1 VIHSKYPVVIEKW
14 GAFTHRLTCLVSGI
28 VPSFRSCEVVWD
40 PAKAKAK
47 GISLEEDEEVNEEI
61 IGGQPYNKKEA
72 ALLLLAERDYSLDG
86 FDDAVREIKP
96 IDGSDWSQEKKKRF
110 HSEMFRLR
118 KDLLAVSKLMDIEMK
133 SCLAYYLGTFK
144 KSDDYRLLKTVC
156 AEKRNERTDSDYGVD
171 ACTTCGDGGSLL
183 ICDGCEGEYH
193 MGCLRPPLETVPEG
207 KWECDKCVDI
217 QFLAARD
224 HLLRNTKL
232 FQRKGSKKRSIDD
245 MADEQESEEPDNFEL
260 EPTEAALKAVRQLAS
275 SISEALSRDN
285 FERPTLVK

>member
-1 VIHSKYPVVIEKW
+1 VIHSKCTPIIEIKM
-14 GAFTHRLTCLVSGI
+14 GKFRHLLTCLVS
-28 VPSFRSCEVVWD
+28 FCSCELVWD

-47 GISLEEDEEVNEEI
+47 GISLEEDEEVHEEV

-96 IDGSDWSQEKKKRF
+96 IDGSDWSPEKKKQF

-118 KDLLAVSKLMDIEMK
+118 KDLLAVSKLLDIEMK

-156 AEKRNERTDSDYGVD
+156 AEKRNDRTDSSDYGVD
-171 ACTTCGDGGSLL
+171 ACTICGDGGSLL

-193 MGCLRPPLETVPEG
+193 MGCLRPPLDTVPEG

-232 FQRKGSKKRSIDD
+232 FQRKGTNKRSIDD
-245 MADEQESEEPDNFEL
+245 MADEQDSEEPEKFEL
-260 EPTEAALKAVRQLAS
+260 EPTEAALKAVRHLAS

-285 FERPTLVK
+285 FELPTLVK

>member
-1 VIHSKYPVVIEKW
+1 
-14 GAFTHRLTCLVSGI
+14 
-28 VPSFRSCEVVWD
+28 VWD

-156 AEKRNERTDSDYGVD
+156 AEKRKERTDSPDYGVD
-171 ACTTCGDGGSLL
+171 ACATCGDGGSLL

-217 QFLAARD
+217 KFLAARD
-224 HLLRNTKL
+224 HLVRNTKL

-245 MADEQESEEPDNFEL
+245 MVDELESEEPENFEL
-260 EPTEAALKAVRQLAS
+260 EPTEAALKAVRKLAS
-275 SISEALSRDN
+275 SISAALFRDN